1 MSQVKIYGFRS
12 TLFPIR
18 QELSETLHS
27 CIMKAFKYPGNKRAH
42 RFFYLEEGDF
52 FYPEGRTNRYTLIE
66 ISLFEGR
73 SIEAKKLLYH
83 LIFESLEKTLG
94 IAPNDVEITLTETP
108 AHNWGIRGMA
118 GDELVLDYKI
128 TV

>member
-1 MSQVKIYGFRS
+1 MSQIKIYGFRS
-12 TLFPIR
+12 KLHPIR
-18 QELSETLHS
+18 QKLSDALHA
-27 CIMKAFKYPGNKRAH
+27 CIVTAFAYPENKRAH

-52 FYPEGRTNRYTLIE
+52 YHPEGRSDRYTIIE

-73 SIEAKKLLYH
+73 SVAAKKALYE
-83 LIFESLEKTLG
+83 LIFQNFEQKLG

-108 AHNWGIRGMA
+108 AHNWGIRGKA

-128 TV
+128 AV